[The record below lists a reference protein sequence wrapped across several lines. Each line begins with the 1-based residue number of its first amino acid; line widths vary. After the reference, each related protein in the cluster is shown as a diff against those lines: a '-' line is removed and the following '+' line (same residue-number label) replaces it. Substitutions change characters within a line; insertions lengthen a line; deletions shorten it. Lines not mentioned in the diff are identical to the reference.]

1 MFWCDI
7 GVNFTDKRLVF
18 EPVLERAL
26 AANVSHIIITG
37 TSLDK
42 SQQAIR
48 LAEQYPENLSTTAGV
63 HPHDA
68 SQFTVQTINEL
79 KTLAKS
85 DRVVAIG
92 ECGLDFNR
100 NFSTPEQQLF
110 AFEQQLKLA
119 CELGL
124 PVFLHER
131 DAFDA
136 QIELLTKY
144 RKELKGGVVHC
155 FTGDI
160 EQMNRYLDLDLYIGI
175 TGWVCDLKRGQAL
188 RKAVKSLPLNR
199 ILLETDAPYL
209 RPKGLAN
216 NRKVD
221 SSNNEPAYLPF
232 IAGEVATL
240 MATDIKTLQ
249 LASQVNTQALFN
261 ISSMSLDHNHAE

>member
-1 MFWCDI
+1 MSWCDI
-7 GVNFTDKRLVF
+7 GVNFTDKRLFF
-18 EPVLERAL
+18 EPVFARAL
-26 AANVSHIIITG
+26 AADVSHIIITG

-42 SQQAIR
+42 SQQAIQ
-48 LAEQYPENLSTTAGV
+48 LAEQYPNHLSTTAGV

-68 SQFTVQTINEL
+68 SKFNHQTISEL

-85 DRVVAIG
+85 NCVVAIG

-100 NFSTPEQQLF
+100 NFSTPDEQLF

-119 CELGL
+119 CELDL
-124 PVFLHER
+124 PIFLHER
-131 DAFDA
+131 DAFAA

-144 RKELKGGVVHC
+144 RKALKGGVVHC
-155 FTGDI
+155 FTGNI

-188 RKAVKSLPLNR
+188 RDAVKSLPLNR

-221 SSNNEPAYLPF
+221 NGNNEPAYLPYV
-232 IAGEVATL
+232 AKEVAGL

-249 LASQVNTQALFN
+249 VASQANTQALFN
-261 ISSMSLDHNHAE
+261 ISSMNANHVE

>member
-1 MFWCDI
+1 MSWCDI
-7 GVNFTDKRLVF
+7 GVNFTDKRLIFGPVF
-18 EPVLERAL
+18 ERAL
-26 AANVSHIIITG
+26 AADVSHIIITG
-37 TSLDK
+37 TNLDK
-42 SQQAIR
+42 SQQAIQ
-48 LAEQYPENLSTTAGV
+48 LAQQYPNHLWTTAGV

-68 SQFTVQTINEL
+68 SQFTTQTIDDL
-79 KTLAKS
+79 RTFAKS
-85 DRVVAIG
+85 TRVVAIG

-100 NFSTPEQQLF
+100 NFSTPEQQCF

-131 DAFDA
+131 DAFEV
-136 QIELLTKY
+136 QIELLTQY
-144 RKELKGGVVHC
+144 RQDLHGGVVHC

-160 EQMNRYLDLDLYIGI
+160 EQMKRYLDLGLYIGI
-175 TGWVCDLKRGQAL
+175 TGWICDLKRGQAL
-188 RKAVKSLPLNR
+188 RDAVKLLPLDR

-221 SSNNEPAYLPF
+221 NGNNEPAYLPY
-232 IAGEVATL
+232 IAGEVADL
-240 MATDIKTLQ
+240 METEIKVLQ

-261 ISSMSLDHNHAE
+261 ISNINTDRAK

>member
-1 MFWCDI
+1 MPWCDI
-7 GVNFTDKRLVF
+7 GVNFTDKRLTFQPVF
-18 EPVLERAL
+18 ERAL
-26 AANVSHIIITG
+26 AVDVELMIVTG
-37 TSLDK
+37 TSLEK
-42 SQQAIR
+42 SQQAEK
-48 LAEQYPENLSTTAGV
+48 LASAHPAHLFATVGV
-63 HPHDA
+63 HPHHA
-68 SQFTVQTINEL
+68 SQFTHQTINEL

-85 DRVVAIG
+85 DHVVAIG

-100 NFSTPEQQLF
+100 NFSTPSAQLF

-136 QIELLTKY
+136 QIKLLSKY

-155 FTGDI
+155 FSGNM
-160 EQMNRYLDLDLYIGI
+160 EQMHRYLELDLYIGI
-175 TGWVCDLKRGQAL
+175 TGWVCDLTRGQAL
-188 RKAVKSLPLNR
+188 RDAVKSLPLNR

-221 SSNNEPAYLPF
+221 NGNNEPGYLPYV
-232 IAGEVATL
+232 AEEVANL
-240 MATDIKTLQ
+240 MAIDIKTLQ
-249 LASQVNTQALFN
+249 KTAQANTRTLFN
-261 ISSMSLDHNHAE
+261 ILSMSANHAE